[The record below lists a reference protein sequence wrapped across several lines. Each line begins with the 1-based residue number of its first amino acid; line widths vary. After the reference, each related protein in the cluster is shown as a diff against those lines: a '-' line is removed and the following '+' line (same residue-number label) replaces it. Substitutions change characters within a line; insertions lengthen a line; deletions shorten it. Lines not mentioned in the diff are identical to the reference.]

1 MASRSKPVDARW
13 EPVPENRKPFNIKGC
28 VFRVLP
34 YAGLNLVLFII
45 LAVLFF
51 RAADAFRMLGFYLC
65 AYGAMRFVLE
75 LFRGDVLRGIWLLST
90 SQWIALILIPL
101 GIAMMCRPDRFDR
114 ALLRMQKKE

>member
-1 MASRSKPVDARW
+1 MSDSLFAIEMTTLANPDVLMPRIPVQLM
-13 EPVPENRKPFNIKGC
+13 E
-28 VFRVLP
+28 
-34 YAGLNLVLFII
+34 AGANLALFII

-65 AYGAMRFVLE
+65 AYGAIRFVME
-75 LFRGDVLRGIWLLST
+75 MFRGDALRGIWLLST

-101 GIAMMCRPDRFDR
+101 GIAMMCRPDWFGR